1 MIIPREEGLVRFYIQ
16 LQEQVDPNDTS
27 RVDKAK
33 FTPEKIIAS
42 AQKIMAP
49 YTLEVPEVDW

>member
-1 MIIPREEGLVRFYIQ
+1 MIIPREKGLVRFYIQ
-16 LQEQVDPNDTS
+16 MQEQVDPNDTS
-27 RVDKAK
+27 RVDKSK